1 MPRLIQRIFRR
12 LASRTEAAAPYPQVS
27 LVSWKPQGAA
37 RNFGDHLS
45 MIVVAEMLRRRGL
58 TPDDETAEAARLLAI
73 GSILHFARD
82 GDVVWGSGVNG
93 KIALDRLSARDL
105 DIRAVR
111 GPKTAAVLAKRGF
124 DVPAIYGDPGLLVP
138 TLFGDRFRAEPRQRY
153 VVVPNL
159 HDLPML
165 AGHPSVVS
173 PLQGWNRCIHQI
185 CQAEFVVASSLHGIV
200 IAEAFGIG
208 ARYLRV
214 SEKEGLFK
222 YDDYALGTGR
232 ERLEPARS
240 IDEALAMG
248 PHPPIVFS
256 PGRLMDAFPYDL
268 WRGADPS

>member
-1 MPRLIQRIFRR
+1 MPRLIQRVIRR
-12 LASRTEAAAPYPQVS
+12 LASRREPGAPYPQVS

-45 MIVVAEMLRRRGL
+45 AVVTAEMLRRRSL
-58 TPDDETAEAARLLAI
+58 HPDDETGAPARLLGI

-82 GDVVWGSGVNG
+82 GDVIWGSGVNG
-93 KIALDRLSARDL
+93 KIALDRLTARRL

-111 GPKTAAVLAKRGF
+111 GPKTAAVLAERGM

-165 AGHPSVVS
+165 AAQPAVVS
-173 PLQGWNRCIHQI
+173 PLQGWNRCIRQI
-185 CQAEFVVASSLHGIV
+185 CQAEFVVASSLHGII

-208 ARYLRV
+208 ARYLRI
-214 SEKEGLFK
+214 SDKEDLFK
-222 YDDYALGTGR
+222 YDDYAQGTGR

-256 PGRLMDAFPYDL
+256 PDRLMEAFPYDL
-268 WRGADPS
+268 WQGADPS